1 MTRKLGEKFENK
13 IVVDGYKYSK
23 DRRGK
28 IK

>member
-1 MTRKLGEKFENK
+1 MIRKLGEKFENK
-13 IVVDGYKYSK
+13 IVVYVYKYSK